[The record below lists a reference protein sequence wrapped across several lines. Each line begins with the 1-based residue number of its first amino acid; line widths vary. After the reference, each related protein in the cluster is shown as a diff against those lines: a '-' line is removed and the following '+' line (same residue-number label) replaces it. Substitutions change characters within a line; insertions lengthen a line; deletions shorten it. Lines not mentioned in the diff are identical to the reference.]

1 MPTYLLAIT
10 CTVVVL
16 CLNGCEEVHVENSLE
31 QSLLLALL
39 LSSKLSGRTCSSGR
53 SESRCRRNASSGGK
67 SDGVLHFWFNWWN
80 YGTELVVFHAFTMFS
95 LSLTVVLRQ
104 KRRTQIEDTLLKCV
118 CLREWWWIISEPPL
132 HSSTADPEVNKKTK
146 KREREEKRQFSSRC
160 HSRLFICHHDAPD
173 RVLAKPPAS
182 HSNGRGNDFK
192 EQVPMQIFL
201 RHPSMSHMPHLQST
215 IQIELAYSTIIK
227 HNKTITNTT
236 KWPTESLKLSQ
247 SWVQPTR
254 SRAQSEVSFILESI
268 SPKF

>member
-67 SDGVLHFWFNWWN
+67 SDGVLHLWFNWWN
-80 YGTELVVFHAFTMFS
+80 YGTELVFFHAFTMFS

-173 RVLAKPPAS
+173 GPCPRKTTSIALQRTRKRLKNKFQCKYFFA
-182 HSNGRGNDFK
+182 
-192 EQVPMQIFL
+192 I
-201 RHPSMSHMPHLQST
+201 HPWPHATST

-227 HNKTITNTT
+227 HNRTITNTT

>member
-67 SDGVLHFWFNWWN
+67 SDGVLHLWFNWWN

-160 HSRLFICHHDAPD
+160 TRAFLFAIMTHRTVSSQNHQHRTPTDAETILKNKFQCKYFFAIHPWATCHIFNLPF
-173 RVLAKPPAS
+173 K
-182 HSNGRGNDFK
+182 SNWRT
-192 EQVPMQIFL
+192 V
-201 RHPSMSHMPHLQST
+201 QS
-215 IQIELAYSTIIK
+215 L
-227 HNKTITNTT
+227 NTT
-236 KWPTESLKLSQ
+236 RP
-247 SWVQPTR
+247 
-254 SRAQSEVSFILESI
+254 
-268 SPKF
+268 